1 MKVYYDKDSNLDVIK
16 EKKIARNAVAW
27 HVDNYLKLKKLI

>member
-16 EKKIARNAVAW
+16 EKKVNLTKQI
-27 HVDNYLKLKKLI
+27 LMLLISLIL

>member
-16 EKKIARNAVAW
+16 EKKISGRLNK
-27 HVDNYLKLKKLI
+27 NLLPIN